1 MLLDP
6 LVDSVVLAAAHGED
20 HVEALV
26 VGERGVLFVAS
37 VTLPREP
44 IFMCN
49 INMFNVIIIVY

>member
-37 VTLPREP
+37 VALPREP

-49 INMFNVIIIVY
+49 INMYNVIM